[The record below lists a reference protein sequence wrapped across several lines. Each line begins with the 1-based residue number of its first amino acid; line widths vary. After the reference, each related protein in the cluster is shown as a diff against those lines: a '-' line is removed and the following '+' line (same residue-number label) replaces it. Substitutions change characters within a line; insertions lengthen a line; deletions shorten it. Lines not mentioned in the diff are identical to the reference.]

1 MKKVLTIAGSD
12 SGGGA
17 GIQADLKTFAAM
29 KVYGCSV
36 ITAVTAQN
44 TIGVRGIHTIPVE
57 FVSRQLDAV
66 LEDIHIDA
74 VKTGMLA
81 SANIIKAVSEKIK
94 QCSITNVIV
103 DPVLVA
109 TSGDFLTDEG
119 LDGLVDAFRSLLFP
133 LATVVTPNMPEA
145 EQLTGMK
152 INTFDDMR
160 EAARRIKDFGP
171 AFVVVKGGHGS
182 ADNAV
187 DILFDGNEFCE
198 YSESRVPTENT
209 HGTGCTFASA
219 LAAGLAKGLP
229 VYEAVAEAKRFVHCA
244 LKHSFKIGQGRGPTH
259 HFGELYSLLGGEVI
273 K

>member
-44 TIGVRGIHTIPVE
+44 TVGVRGIHTVPAE
-57 FVSRQLDAV
+57 FVFLQLDAV

-81 SANIIKAVSEKIK
+81 SANIIEAVGEKIR
-94 QCSITNVIV
+94 QHPITNVVV

-119 LDGLVDAFRSLLFP
+119 LDRLVDAFKSILFP
-133 LATVVTPNMPEA
+133 LATVVTPNVPEA
-145 EQLTGMK
+145 EQLAGMK
-152 INTFDDMR
+152 ITTVEDMR
-160 EAARRIKDFGP
+160 EAAMRIKSFGP
-171 AFVVVKGGHGS
+171 AFIVVKGGHIS

-187 DILFDGNEFCE
+187 DILFDGNKFYE
-198 YSESRVPTENT
+198 YTESRIPTENT

-219 LAAGLAKGLP
+219 VTAGLARGLT
-229 VYEAVAEAKRFVHCA
+229 VYEAVAEGKRFVHCA

-259 HFGELYSLLGGEVI
+259 HFGELYSLLDGEVT

>member
-36 ITAVTAQN
+36 ITALTAQN
-44 TIGVRGIHTIPVE
+44 TVGVSGIHTVPAE
-57 FVSRQLDAV
+57 FVSKQLDAV

-81 SANIIKAVSEKIK
+81 SA
-94 QCSITNVIV
+94 SIVEVIAKKLQQHSISNLVV

-119 LDGLVDAFRSLLFP
+119 LEGLVDAFRSLLFP
-133 LATVVTPNMPEA
+133 LATVVTPNVPEA

-152 INTFDDMR
+152 INTLDDMR
-160 EAARRIKDFGP
+160 EAAVKIKSFGP
-171 AFVVVKGGHGS
+171 AFVVVKGGHITG
-182 ADNAV
+182 DNAV
-187 DILFDGNEFCE
+187 DVLFDGNKFYE
-198 YSESRVPTENT
+198 YTDSRVATENT

-219 LAAGLAKGLP
+219 LAAGLARGLT
-229 VYEAVAEAKRFVHCA
+229 VHEAVAEAKRFVHCA
-244 LKHSFKIGQGRGPTH
+244 LRHSFKIGHGRGPTH
-259 HFGELYSLLGGEVI
+259 HLGELYSLLDGEVL

>member
-12 SGGGA
+12 SSGGA

-44 TIGVRGIHTIPVE
+44 TVGVSGIHTVPAE

-66 LEDIHIDA
+66 MEDIHIDA

-81 SANIIKAVSEKIK
+81 SASIIEVVGQKL
-94 QCSITNVIV
+94 QQRSISNVVV

-119 LDGLVDAFRSLLFP
+119 LDGLVDAFKSLLFP
-133 LATVVTPNMPEA
+133 LAAVVTPNVPEA

-160 EAARRIKDFGP
+160 EAALRIKNFGP
-171 AFVVVKGGHGS
+171 SFVVVKGGHIY

-187 DILFDGNEFCE
+187 DVLFDGNEFYE
-198 YSESRVPTENT
+198 YTETRVPTENT

-219 LAAGLAKGLP
+219 LAAGLARGLT
-229 VYEAVAEAKRFVHCA
+229 VYEAVGEAKRFVHNA
-244 LKHSFKIGQGRGPTH
+244 LRHSFKIGHGRGPTH
-259 HFGELYSLLGGEVI
+259 HFGELYSLLDGEVLR
-273 K
+273 

>member
-12 SGGGA
+12 SGSGA

-44 TIGVRGIHTIPVE
+44 TVGVRGIHTIPAE
-57 FVSRQLDAV
+57 FVSLQLDAV

-81 SANIIKAVSEKIK
+81 GANIIETVGEKLK
-94 QCSITNVIV
+94 QHSITNLVV

-119 LDGLVDAFRSLLFP
+119 LDGLVDALKSILFP
-133 LATVVTPNMPEA
+133 LAAVVTPNVPEA
-145 EQLTGMK
+145 EQLAGMK

-160 EAARRIKDFGP
+160 EAALKIKSFGP
-171 AFVVVKGGHGS
+171 AFVVVKGGHILS
-182 ADNAV
+182 DDAL
-187 DILFDGNEFCE
+187 DILYDGNEFYE
-198 YSESRVPTENT
+198 YIETRVSTENT

-219 LAAGLAKGLP
+219 LAAGLARGLT
-229 VYEAVAEAKRFVHCA
+229 VYEAVAEAKQFVQCA
-244 LKHSFKIGQGRGPTH
+244 LKHSFKIGKGRGPTH
-259 HFGELYSLLGGEVI
+259 HFGELYSLLDGEVT